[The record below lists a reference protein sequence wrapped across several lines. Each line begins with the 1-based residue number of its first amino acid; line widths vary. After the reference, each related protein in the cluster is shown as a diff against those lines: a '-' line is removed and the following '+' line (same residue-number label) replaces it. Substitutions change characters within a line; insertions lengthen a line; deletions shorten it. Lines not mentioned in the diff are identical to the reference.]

1 MYLYENRW
9 HKTLNLDLKIHK
21 RYYPV
26 IHLIRVLLIKLGKK
40 HEYTMIGNSNI
51 VCIPYGEKSSSE
63 KTIKTD
69 WLYQEAS

>member
-1 MYLYENRW
+1 MKYTVLTHFDIYFKS
-9 HKTLNLDLKIHK
+9 HKM
-21 RYYPV
+21 YYPDFFNLSFV
-26 IHLIRVLLIKLGKK
+26 DQDRKRKK

-69 WLYQEAS
+69 

>member
-1 MYLYENRW
+1 MKYTVLTHFDIYF
-9 HKTLNLDLKIHK
+9 KIHK
-21 RYYPV
+21 MYYPV
-26 IHLIRVLLIKLGKK
+26 IYFIWVLLIKIEKEKK

-69 WLYQEAS
+69 WLYQEAR

>member
-1 MYLYENRW
+1 M
-9 HKTLNLDLKIHK
+9 
-21 RYYPV
+21 YYPDFFNLSFV
-26 IHLIRVLLIKLGKK
+26 DQDRKRKK

-69 WLYQEAS
+69 WLYQEAR

>member
-1 MYLYENRW
+1 MYLYQNSLIVFLRYF
-9 HKTLNLDLKIHK
+9 DIYSKIHK
-21 RYYPV
+21 MYYPV
-26 IHLIRVLLIKLGKK
+26 IHLIRALLIKLEKRKKK

-69 WLYQEAS
+69 